1 MEVISVLAALLL
13 LIIFVAMIIGLI
25 KPSLLKNPKKPNNIP
40 SRKEILLGGIV
51 ALVLLTVIGVATAP
65 DIKKEA
71 EQEKKTEQTQTK
83 ETIAE
88 PKPEII
94 PEISKEPLQPV
105 RTDANLGMTPE
116 QFRQAFNQRLKNLD
130 IDTIRPFGEFDVK
143 KGDVHDVF
151 QVNVSPDVSLTGTVN
166 HDGMLRGITYIVIPS
181 GDSQKAMMETL
192 ILTGLTSN
200 IINGEENKSKTG
212 KVVTDLLT
220 KALDGID
227 KEKNTHKASV
237 GNVEYFATA
246 SKQMG
251 LWFSIEPAE
260 KN

>member
-1 MEVISVLAALLL
+1 MEIISTLAGLLL
-13 LIIFVAMIIGLI
+13 FVVFIVMIIGLI
-25 KPSLLKNPKKPNNIP
+25 KPSILKNPKKPDSIP
-40 SRKEILLGGIV
+40 SRKQILIGGIV
-51 ALVLLTVIGVATAP
+51 AIVVLTFIGVATAP
-65 DIKKEA
+65 DVKKED
-71 EQEKKTEQTQTK
+71 ENKTAPMQSK

-105 RTDANLGMTPE
+105 RNDTNLGMTPE
-116 QFRQAFNQRLKNLD
+116 QFRQGFNQRLKNLD
-130 IDTIRPFGEFDVK
+130 IDTIRPFGEFDIK
-143 KGDVHDVF
+143 KGDVRDVF

-166 HDGMLRGITYIVIPS
+166 HDGMLRGITFIIIPS

-192 ILTGLTSN
+192 ILTGISSN
-200 IINGEENKSKTG
+200 VISGEENKSKTG

-220 KALDGID
+220 KALEGVE
-227 KEKNTHKASV
+227 KEKNTHKAIV
-237 GNVEYFATA
+237 GNIEYFATA
-246 SKQMG
+246 SKQIG